1 MNSPKLLSSPNSGD
15 TFYFRSYIPID
26 LIKHFEGI
34 KEFRI
39 SLKFAIKSRSVRMSK
54 ILDETV
60 SGIYEEI
67 RHGMKSLDVEQI
79 KEILRIE
86 IREQILHAH
95 QVDLGTN
102 KWSELGVE
110 QSLDSIKQK
119 ESNLRKILE
128 NDLNFYRQQVDLKLK
143 SILSGIN
150 WKKLQLF

>member
-1 MNSPKLLSSPNSGD
+1 
-15 TFYFRSYIPID
+15 
-26 LIKHFEGI
+26 
-34 KEFRI
+34 
-39 SLKFAIKSRSVRMSK
+39 MSK

-60 SGIYEEI
+60 SEIYEEI
-67 RHGMKSLDVEQI
+67 RHGIKSLDVEQI
-79 KEILRIE
+79 KKILRIE
-86 IREQILHAH
+86 IREQILHAL
-95 QVDLGTN
+95 QVDLVTN

-110 QSLDSIKQK
+110 KSLDSIKQK